1 MLKSTRLALFIQSGS
16 PDRIRTAASI
26 LASAAA
32 LDWEITAIFMGEAL
46 SRLVEG
52 RLNEGSREDESG
64 PAGLIQSA
72 RSFGKMSV
80 LACTADAQSTGL
92 SRATILQHV
101 DDIAAMPT
109 ILLRIEGAA
118 TKLFL

>member
-1 MLKSTRLALFIQSGS
+1 MKTRLAVFVQSGS

-32 LDWEITAIFMGEAL
+32 LDWDITAIFMGEAL

-52 RLNEGSREDESG
+52 RLNEGSGSDESG
-64 PAGLIQSA
+64 PEGLIQSA
-72 RSFGKMSV
+72 RSFGRMSV
-80 LACTADAQSTGL
+80 LACTADAQSTGF
-92 SRATILQHV
+92 SRKEILEHV
-101 DDIAAMPT
+101 DDIVAMPT
-109 ILLRIEGAA
+109 ILLRIEGAG